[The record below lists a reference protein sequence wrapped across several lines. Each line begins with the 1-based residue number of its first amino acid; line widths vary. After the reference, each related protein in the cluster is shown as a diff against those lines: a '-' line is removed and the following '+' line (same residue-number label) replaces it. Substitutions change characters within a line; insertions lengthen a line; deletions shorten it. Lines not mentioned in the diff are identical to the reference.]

1 MLATLIVLVPAIGA
15 FTARR
20 LQSAEVAATSKP
32 MRYVRIM
39 AALWT
44 ITLLAIFSLHLY
56 HEGPVDIGLR
66 PPHVLAQYLLGI
78 AVPFALVGLS
88 RRRRDAG
95 SSYVER
101 IKIVLPDSRTEW
113 TLFVALAA
121 TAGFCEEFLY
131 RGYALTKIAQLSG
144 SVAVGVLLSTIAF
157 GAAHWYQ
164 GRMGMIGA
172 GIAGLLYALVYIAT
186 GSLLPC
192 ILGHFMQDVLGAVVL
207 TRRLADKSG

>member
-20 LQSAEVAATSKP
+20 LQSPQVAGSSKP

-44 ITLLAIFSLHLY
+44 ITLLAVFSLHLY
-56 HEGPVDIGLR
+56 HEGPADIGLR

-78 AVPFALVGLS
+78 AVPFALIGLS

-95 SSYVER
+95 SGYVER
-101 IKIVLPDSRTEW
+101 IRIVLPDSRTEW

-144 SVAVGVLLSTIAF
+144 SVAVGVVLSTIAF

-172 GIAGLLYALVYIAT
+172 GIAGLLYALVYIST
-186 GSLLPC
+186 GSLLPGM
-192 ILGHFMQDVLGAVVL
+192 LGHFMQDVLGAVVL